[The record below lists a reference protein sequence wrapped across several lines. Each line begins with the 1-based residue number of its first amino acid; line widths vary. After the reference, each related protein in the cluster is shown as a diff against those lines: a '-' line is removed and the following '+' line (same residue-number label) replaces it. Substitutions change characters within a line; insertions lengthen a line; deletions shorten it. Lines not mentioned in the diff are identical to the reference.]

1 MIMCCADK
9 GTTVEV
15 LALMGLFGLC
25 WSSLQAVIL
34 ERNEIIHARW
44 TPQVHGSPHVEGVC

>member
-1 MIMCCADK
+1 MSTADK
-9 GTTVEV
+9 GTPVEV

-34 ERNEIIHARW
+34 ERNEINHASW
-44 TPQVHGSPHVEGVC
+44 TLQVHNSPHLEGVC

>member
-34 ERNEIIHARW
+34 ERNEINHASW
-44 TPQVHGSPHVEGVC
+44 TPQVHDSPHLQGVC